1 MNKFT
6 IHHERSVL
14 RGVTYNT
21 RTAEAVASTA
31 SSPGI
36 TKTLYVTRTGRWFFH
51 AETEHATGPIQP
63 ITALQAILW
72 LNEQGLPRVIGEHFL
87 FLRDH
92 RDLDRGSVVVKPLQ
106 AEMN

>member
-1 MNKFT
+1 MNTYT
-6 IHHERSVL
+6 IHHHRAVVC
-14 RGVTYNT
+14 GVTYNT

-36 TKTLYVTRTGRWFFH
+36 TKTLYVTRKGRWFFH

-72 LNEQGLPRVIGEHFL
+72 LNEHGLPRVIGEHFP

-106 AEMN
+106 AAVS